1 MLSLFGPEAC
11 GTLGSQPGM
20 GPVPSALEGKILTT
34 APPRKPSVT
43 LF

>member
-1 MLSLFGPEAC
+1 MLLFFGPKAC
-11 GTLGSQPGM
+11 GALGAQPGM

-34 APPRKPSVT
+34 APPREPSVT